1 MPLSKDFIRTLK
13 IAISTDQKGK
23 PLRHTRNMTHVQ
35 LQSRGPQRSSTDAAV
50 SRMDH
55 DHQLSPQMNTRAS
68 FFCDSPSSIFRPG
81 IAGSG
86 RTESRASV
94 FGRKLRFFFCLTY
107 RGHWEK
113 WIDDDLSV
121 DGTAF

>member
-1 MPLSKDFIRTLK
+1 
-13 IAISTDQKGK
+13 
-23 PLRHTRNMTHVQ
+23 MTHVQ
-35 LQSRGPQRSSTDAAV
+35 LQSRGPQRSSTDAEV

-94 FGRKLRFFFCLTY
+94 FGRKLRFFFCLHIEING
-107 RGHWEK
+107 RNGSMV
-113 WIDDDLSV
+113 IDQSMDRFLNDP
-121 DGTAF
+121 FI

>member
-23 PLRHTRNMTHVQ
+23 LLRHTRNMTHVQ
-35 LQSRGPQRSSTDAAV
+35 LQSRGPQRSSTDAEV

-113 WIDDDLSV
+113 WIDDD
-121 DGTAF
+121 